1 MRENNAVLLIGTAAG
16 EAGFSHRS
24 RERCFYTL
32 PLTVQRLSGTEDRLN
47 LLLDA
52 GFLRERAIFPGAR
65 LGLRGEL
72 RSFNNH
78 SGQGSRLVLSVFV
91 RELWDALEDDAN
103 EVCLT
108 GSLCKPPNFRRT
120 PMGREICDLLLAV
133 NRRYGRADYLPCIAW
148 GRSAREAADWPVGGP
163 VSLRGRLQSRKYVKQ
178 LPEGSEERV
187 AYEVSVVEFI
197 GENNIKDKG

>member
-1 MRENNAVLLIGTAAG
+1 MENERENNAVLLIGTAAG

-32 PLTVQRLSGTEDRLN
+32 PLAVRRLSGTEDRLN

-120 PMGREICDLLLAV
+120 PMGREICDLMLAV
-133 NRRYGRADYLPCIAW
+133 RRKYGRSDYLPCIAW
-148 GRSAREAADWPVGGP
+148 GANARMAADWAVGSAVG
-163 VSLRGRLQSRKYVKQ
+163 LTGRIQSRAYQKIIDGVPIEKT
-178 LPEGSEERV
+178 
-187 AYEVSVVEFI
+187 AYEVSVIALSQDE
-197 GENNIKDKG
+197 